1 MKAKSLLEVQ
11 PWFLVIDNY
20 DSFTYNLVDIVAQY
34 TDVIVKYPDETDV
47 LKQTVDAIIISPGP
61 GHPLDDQQ
69 LMKIIETY
77 QQKPIL
83 GICLGAQALTCYY
96 GGEVIKGNK
105 VMHGKVDT
113 FNIKTE
119 NNSLLYE
126 GVPEQF
132 SIMRYHSLISNPENF
147 PEELKITGRTEDCIQ
162 SFEHNERP
170 HYGIQYHPESFAT
183 DYGVKI
189 LMNFI
194 NSVKRGRWLCRY

>member
-1 MKAKSLLEVQ
+1 MI
-11 PWFLVIDNY
+11 LVIDNY

-69 LMKIIETY
+69 LMEIIETY

-132 SIMRYHSLISNPENF
+132 SIMRYHSLISNPDNF

-162 SFEHNERP
+162 SFEHKERP

-194 NSVKRGRWLCRY
+194 NSVKGGR